1 MSRSHP
7 IVLLT
12 DFGLKDAYV
21 ASMKAVILSL
31 FPEAKIVDLTHE
43 VGPQNVRQAAF
54 LLETVYSYFPK
65 GSIFVSVV
73 DPGVG
78 SERKI
83 LAAKTEKGIFLA
95 PDNGLLTRVLEKEGR
110 YEVRGVTNSR
120 FFLKKVSKTFHG
132 RDCFAPAAARIAKD
146 PSRFREVGPRSA
158 HFKKLDFPS
167 PRVSAKKIVG
177 EIVYFDHFGNAFTN
191 IPKKLFAERDKKF
204 GHRVRVRGK
213 TLGTIQGSYFEA
225 KRGQAVAVISSTDW
239 IEIAVNQGS
248 ARKKLRLKEGMSVEI
263 F

>member
-1 MSRSHP
+1 MPRSHP

-21 ASMKAVILSL
+21 ASMKAVIFSL

-54 LLETVYSYFPK
+54 LLEAVYSYFPK

-95 PDNGLLTRVLEKEGR
+95 PDNGLLTRILEKER
-110 YEVRGVTNSR
+110 KYELRVVTNSR
-120 FFLKKVSKTFHG
+120 FFLEKVSKTFHG
-132 RDCFAPAAARIAKD
+132 RDCFAPTAARIAKE
-146 PSRFREVGPRSA
+146 PSRFRELGPRLGR
-158 HFKKLDFPS
+158 FKKLDFPS
-167 PRVSAKKIVG
+167 PNVTPKKIVG

-191 IPKKLFAERDKKF
+191 IHRKLLRACGKNVVP
-204 GHRVRVRGK
+204 RVRAGGK
-213 TLGTIQGSYFEA
+213 ALGTMRSSYFEA
-225 KRGQAVAVISSTDW
+225 KTGQVVAVISSTDLV
-239 IEIAVNQGS
+239 EIAVNHGS
-248 ARKKLRLKEGMSVEI
+248 AQKKLNLKEGDPIEI